1 MNFAHDPLVAGRAD
15 VGAFRDVH
23 ADDFGIGPQGHAG
36 HRGEKQNAK
45 RCLSHALKYNSP
57 WCHMN
62 LDPRIDDLYRLPLN
76 EFTAARNALAK
87 TLGGEEAKRV
97 RALAKPTLV
106 PWALNQLFWK
116 ARPTYERLL
125 KSGESLR
132 KAQIAALEG
141 RGGEIR
147 RASEAHRKALADSVR
162 EAVRLA
168 EAEGSHPGA
177 DDLARMLEALS
188 LAATHPEQPG
198 RLTELVR
205 PAGFEALAGVPV
217 AQPKESVP
225 VAHAKEK
232 PAVAAGSRST
242 RATEDTGAREAAAS
256 REREAAAARRR
267 EAEGRVTAAALALER
282 AKAAEDAA
290 RDAFERSQE
299 TRRTAEATLAAARR
313 AAHE

>member
-1 MNFAHDPLVAGRAD
+1 V
-15 VGAFRDVH
+15 
-23 ADDFGIGPQGHAG
+23 
-36 HRGEKQNAK
+36 
-45 RCLSHALKYNSP
+45 S
-57 WCHMN
+57 
-62 LDPRIDDLYRLPLN
+62 LDPKIDDLYRLPLA

-87 TLGGEEAKRV
+87 TLGGDEAKRV
-97 RALAKPTLV
+97 RALAKPTVV

-125 KSGESLR
+125 RSGGALR
-132 KAQIAALEG
+132 GVQIAALEG
-141 RGGEIR
+141 RGGEVR
-147 RASEAHRKALADSVR
+147 RASEAHRKALADALR
-162 EAVRLA
+162 EATRLA
-168 EAEGSHPGA
+168 EAEGSRPNA

-217 AQPKESVP
+217 AQPKEKAP
-225 VAHAKEK
+225 VAAAKEK
-232 PAVAAGSRST
+232 PGVAAAGWSRT
-242 RATEDTGAREAAAS
+242 TESTGAREAAAS

-267 EAEGRVTAAALALER
+267 EAETRVAAAALALER

-299 TRRTAEATLAAARR
+299 ARRTAEATLAAART